1 MIKKGSEITELFRN
15 KIKVDLSGFPINV
28 PWVMKDVFDYLKD
41 KILVPEEKWQ
51 RIQTLIE
58 TLDEECSACDKPRRC
73 WLGCKVNFSVVFL
86 RNILGEELRKTLI
99 KE

>member
-1 MIKKGSEITELFRN
+1 MSKAQLGTEIATKILKAMGLDNCCSTETEILCEALCDM
-15 KIKVDLSGFPINV
+15 V
-28 PWVMKDVFDYLKD
+28 
-41 KILVPEEKWQ
+41 LVPEEKWQ